1 MQELQINVSA
11 RKAGFERNIMKKKNY
26 DFLKIF
32 AAAIIL
38 IGGTI
43 WSVNLVMTVENKI
56 ALMNRDKLV
65 LIEGKVTSQ
74 KEYSLNRSDIVY
86 VDCKN
91 NCIAR
96 VRYTKIMLENNPE
109 YYYLNGYSAE
119 DLTGK
124 RVKTYYDRNKKIFP
138 KGKTDSFG
146 LFLDN
151 RELIP
156 VISKRDR
163 DSKSVYVYLM
173 IMIFADITAAGAM
186 LLIMW
191 EDSAFKNNNRKT
203 DR

>member
-109 YYYLNGYSAE
+109 YNYLNGYSAE

-124 RVKTYYDRNKKIFP
+124 RGHAVGCQPERV
-138 KGKTDSFG
+138 G
-146 LFLDN
+146 
-151 RELIP
+151 
-156 VISKRDR
+156 
-163 DSKSVYVYLM
+163 
-173 IMIFADITAAGAM
+173 
-186 LLIMW
+186 
-191 EDSAFKNNNRKT
+191 
-203 DR
+203 

>member
-86 VDCKN
+86 VECKN

-173 IMIFADITAAGAM
+173 IMIFADITSVAVI

-191 EDSAFKNNNRKT
+191 ENSVFNNNRKT
-203 DR
+203 S